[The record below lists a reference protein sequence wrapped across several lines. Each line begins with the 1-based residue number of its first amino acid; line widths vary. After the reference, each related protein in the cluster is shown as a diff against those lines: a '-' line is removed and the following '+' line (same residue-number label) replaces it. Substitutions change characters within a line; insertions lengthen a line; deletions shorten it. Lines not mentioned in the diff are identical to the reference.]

1 MPRAPTSGNG
11 SPTLPPQTDDEGTAM
26 GEPKAVQD
34 EEQAAPSR
42 PSGISTNTV
51 TASNHGAEPKNP
63 DLVSQPRQ
71 KVVKRQIHIH
81 LSIILRPSN
90 QHELILHGKKVTWN
104 GPDDPENPKNWPMRK
119 KWVATLVVSAFTFIS
134 PVSSSMV
141 APALGTMADQFDI
154 TSSVESQMML
164 SIFVL
169 AYAIGPLFFGPL
181 SESFGRWPVLLLSN
195 LFYLAWNLGCGF
207 SQNAPEMLVF
217 RFLSGIGGSA
227 PLAVGGGV
235 LR

>member
-1 MPRAPTSGNG
+1 M
-11 SPTLPPQTDDEGTAM
+11 
-26 GEPKAVQD
+26 
-34 EEQAAPSR
+34 
-42 PSGISTNTV
+42 
-51 TASNHGAEPKNP
+51 
-63 DLVSQPRQ
+63 
-71 KVVKRQIHIH
+71 
-81 LSIILRPSN
+81 
-90 QHELILHGKKVTWN
+90 TWN
-104 GPDDPENPKNWPMRK
+104 GADDPENPKNWTTRK
-119 KWVATLVVSAFTFIS
+119 KWGATLLVSAFTFIS

-141 APALGTMADQFDI
+141 APALDTMSREFGV

-181 SESFGRWPVLLLSN
+181 SENFGRWPVLLLSN

-207 SQNAPEMLVF
+207 AQNAPEMLAF